1 MATKSVLNIV
11 EDALVIALATDADL
25 SAYNKLKGQSVT
37 DIAYPSIIVACEN
50 ASYPPGL
57 AQGLGNYLCKVS
69 VGIFTQIDTSTLTT
83 HRTAVQNTMGVLDT
97 VATVK
102 AAFVSLGDGTAYD
115 TTLTSMD
122 EGRGDRAFVTTLN
135 YDVLMVL
142 PPPV

>member
-11 EDALVIALATDADL
+11 EDALVVALATEADL

-37 DIAYPSIIVACEN
+37 EIAYPSIIVACEN

-69 VGIFTQIDTSTLTT
+69 VGIFTQIDTSTLTA

-142 PPPV
+142 PSV

>member
-11 EDALVIALATDADL
+11 EDALVVALATEADL

-69 VGIFTQIDTSTLTT
+69 VGIFTQIDTSTLTA

-102 AAFVSLGDGTAYD
+102 AAFVSLNDGTAYD

-142 PPPV
+142 PSV

>member
-11 EDALVIALATDADL
+11 EDALVVALATEADL

-142 PPPV
+142 PSV

>member
-11 EDALVIALATDADL
+11 EDALVVALATEADL

-69 VGIFTQIDTSTLTT
+69 VGIFTQIDTSTLTA

-142 PPPV
+142 PSV